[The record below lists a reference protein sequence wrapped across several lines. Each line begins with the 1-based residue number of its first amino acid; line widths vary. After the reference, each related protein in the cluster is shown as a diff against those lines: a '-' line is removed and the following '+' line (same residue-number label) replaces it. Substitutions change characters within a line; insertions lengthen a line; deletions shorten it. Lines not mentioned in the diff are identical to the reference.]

1 MDEELTV
8 ARFTP
13 FALLRRSGRRGGGEG
28 EERGKRG
35 RREGEERGKRGRRE
49 GEERG
54 KRGGREGDERGKGGG
69 SLRSFNMPSIRSAPP
84 ETK

>member
-1 MDEELTV
+1 MDEELTG
-8 ARFTP
+8 AGFTP
-13 FALLRRSGRRGGGEG
+13 FALLRRSGRRGGG
-28 EERGKRG
+28 
-35 RREGEERGKRGRRE
+35 E